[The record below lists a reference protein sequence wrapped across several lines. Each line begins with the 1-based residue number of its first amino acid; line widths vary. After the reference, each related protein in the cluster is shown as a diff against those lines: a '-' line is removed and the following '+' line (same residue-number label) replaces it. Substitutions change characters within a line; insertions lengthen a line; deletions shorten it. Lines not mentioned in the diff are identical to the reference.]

1 MFKFL
6 ARVFNNAENGI
17 LDFLSAFVPYCVPVI
32 PAYLTYFHT
41 HDADMMNFPVWVA
54 ITAAFVVE
62 TLGMASVST
71 AIKFWRNNQMYKSN
85 ENKAPFKLAFGV
97 YLFYIVIVLTVNV
110 MLEIVS
116 GSRSGMIITAIAL
129 FSMLSFPS
137 GILIAIRSQY
147 KEILEERAERKMPRQ
162 VISQTTAQV
171 ERKAKKPSDYYD
183 KIRDLAAA
191 SVAKNGKLPSPKEIT
206 AKLGLDHHGAK
217 GYVSQTLTNY
227 GKENGINKGEKPPFP

>member
-1 MFKFL
+1 
-6 ARVFNNAENGI
+6 
-17 LDFLSAFVPYCVPVI
+17 
-32 PAYLTYFHT
+32 
-41 HDADMMNFPVWVA
+41 
-54 ITAAFVVE
+54 
-62 TLGMASVST
+62 
-71 AIKFWRNNQMYKSN
+71 MYKTDQN
-85 ENKAPFKLAFGV
+85 RAPFKLAFGV

-116 GSRSGMIITAIAL
+116 GTRGGMIITAIAL

-147 KEILEERAERKMPRQ
+147 KEILEERAERKLPRQ
-162 VISQTTAQV
+162 QVQNTATPI

-191 SVAKNGKLPSPKEIT
+191 SIAKSGQLPSPKEIT
-206 AKLGLDHHGAK
+206 AKLGLDHHSAK

-227 GKENGINKGEKPPFP
+227 GKETGISKGEKPPFP